1 MSFSLSGVQRLG
13 RALMLPIAVLPAA
26 GLLLRLGQPDL
37 LNIPFMAASGNAI
50 FSYLGLLFAIGVAV
64 GFSKDGHGAAG
75 LAGLVCFLVTR
86 FGAET
91 LISVPPETLAGVPE
105 AYQGVVAADYI
116 KNTLKLMW
124 VPMGILSGIW
134 AGLLYNK
141 FNDIRLPEYLAF
153 FGGKRFVPIV
163 SAVAGMA
170 MAVFFGL
177 TITYLDAG
185 MEAVSRGI
193 VGLGEFGV
201 FLFGTLNRLLIMTG
215 LHHIINNF
223 AWFVLG
229 EYQGATGD
237 LNRFFAGDPE
247 AGGFMT
253 GFFPVMM
260 FGLPAACYAMY
271 RQALPERRKEV
282 GGMFISM
289 ALTSF
294 LTGVTEPI
302 EFAFMFLA
310 PALYVI
316 HAVLTGVSM
325 ALMDFLNVKM
335 GFGFSAGFFD
345 YALNFKAGTN
355 PLWIIPI
362 GLVYGG
368 IYFALF
374 TAAIKLFD
382 LKTPGREAIST
393 SSDADPIGAFGDEG
407 FAFLDA
413 LGGAQNVTR
422 VGACTTR
429 LRLDIVSQDK
439 VDQDR
444 LRQLG
449 AKGFV
454 APSPTTLQV
463 VVGPTAELIADKLEA
478 AKKSEGGSTN
488 APAPA
493 PVVEDKTQSYQGQT
507 VLAEGL
513 PEPLQIALGGLA
525 NIQSVILAAG
535 NRLIVDLTDETAVS
549 IEALRAEKVWPVG
562 TGTKDGARH
571 YLVADGRYLKR
582 FAL

>member
-37 LNIPFMAASGNAI
+37 LDIPFMAASGNAI

-91 LISVPPETLAGVPE
+91 LISVPPQTLAGVPE

-170 MAVFFGL
+170 MALFFGL

-229 EYQGATGD
+229 DYQGATGD
-237 LNRFFAGDPE
+237 LNRFFAGDPD

-355 PLWIIPI
+355 PLWILPI
-362 GLVYGG
+362 GAVYGG

-393 SSDADPIGAFGDEG
+393 SSTVDPIGAFGDEG

-463 VVGPTAELIADKLEA
+463 VVGPTAELIADKLDA
-478 AKKSEGGSTN
+478 AKKSEGGSSS

-493 PVVEDKTQSYQGQT
+493 PVVEDKAQTYQGQT
-507 VLAEGL
+507 VLAQGL
-513 PEPLQIALGGLA
+513 PEPLQVALGGLA

-562 TGTKDGARH
+562 TGTKDGAHH